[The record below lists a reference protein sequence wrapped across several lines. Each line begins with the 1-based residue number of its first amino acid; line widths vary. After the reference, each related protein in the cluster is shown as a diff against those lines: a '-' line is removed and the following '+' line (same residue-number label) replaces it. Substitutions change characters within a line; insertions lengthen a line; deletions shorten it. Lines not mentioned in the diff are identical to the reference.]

1 MGKKNIQTL
10 LFNHICLEFTPV
22 PQPGVA
28 PSKGTGAPLQS
39 WTGFRQ
45 ISKITTGVGLFCFVR
60 FFLRRKP
67 TGKLPPHAHRSP
79 GVAPLRHGVPQLPS
93 LPPLPQHPARG
104 YLKPPKV
111 SGSLQARHQTYIF
124 NDAQM
129 FSSRRPVYD
138 FSRARSRAATRSSLP
153 SSHPGVEGT
162 GNTAGSTDGC

>member
-45 ISKITTGVGLFCFVR
+45 ISKITTGVVLFCKG
-60 FFLRRKP
+60 FFLRQKP
-67 TGKLPPHAHRSP
+67 TGKLPPHIHGSP
-79 GVAPLRHGVPQLPS
+79 GVAPPQCGVPRLPS
-93 LPPLPQHPARG
+93 LPPLPQRPARS

-111 SGSLQARHQTYIF
+111 SGSLQARHRKYIF

-129 FSSRRPVYD
+129 FSSRGPGYN

-153 SSHPGVEGT
+153 SSHPGAEGT
-162 GNTAGSTDGC
+162 GNTAGSTAGC